1 MKNKILT
8 LVLLIYCNG
17 TFAQIPSWVWAKS
30 VGGSDYQAGK
40 KTATDSDGNVYLTGG
55 YQNSSINYSGTN
67 LSNSGSEDIFIA
79 KYNSNGD
86 VLWVKRAGGSNSDIS
101 YGIAC
106 DLEGNVYLAGTFSS
120 SSIIFGNKTLS
131 NTGSSGSGD
140 IFIVKY
146 NPAGDVKWAK
156 KAGGTMSDICYD
168 LAIDD
173 YGNLLLTGY
182 FRSNSITFGLTTLNN
197 TTTTGYSEE
206 IFVAK
211 YDTSGNVKWAK
222 KASGANNDT
231 GKGIAA
237 DQNGNVYVT
246 GTSKSSTL
254 TFGLTTLTN
263 SLLED
268 IFLAKY
274 DSSGKELWAKRAGGT
289 NSDEGFSV
297 TCDLYNNAI
306 ITGYFKSTSVLFET
320 QTINNSNA
328 TDETGDVYIVKY
340 NPFGDVLWAVKGS
353 GSSTEQGN
361 TVVCDIQGNI
371 YAAGEFG
378 SSTLT
383 FAGTSGITKPGIS
396 NIFLTKL
403 NSSGVALWAASIG
416 GTTFDYAS
424 NINIDLSGNIF
435 LTGGYDSPSVS
446 FGTSTLT
453 NTGYRDIYLAKL
465 NSSVGISENN
475 NNSDFELFPSPSGG
489 SISINIPE
497 NIKLLQVLNLSGS
510 IIYEKAN
517 PTAGMLTINIGTSGY
532 YFAKVIS
539 ENTILTRKFCI
550 IQ

>member
-1 MKNKILT
+1 MKKNLFFLIIL
-8 LVLLIYCNG
+8 IGCNC
-17 TFAQIPSWVWAKS
+17 TSAQVPSWAWAKS
-30 VGGSDYQAGK
+30 VGGSDYQAGR
-40 KTATDSDGNVYLTGG
+40 KTDTDADGNVYITGG

-67 LSNSGSEDIFIA
+67 LSNSGSEDIFLA
-79 KYNSNGD
+79 KYNPTGD

-106 DLEGNVYLAGTFSS
+106 DAEGNVYLAGTFSS

-146 NPAGDVKWAK
+146 NTAGDVKWAK
-156 KAGGTMSDICYD
+156 KAGGTMSDLCYD
-168 LAIDD
+168 LTLDD
-173 YGNLLLTGY
+173 FGNLLLTGY
-182 FRSNSITFGLTTLNN
+182 FRSNSITFGITTLTN

-222 KASGANNDT
+222 KASGANNDS

-237 DQNGNVYVT
+237 DLDGNVYIT
-246 GTSKSSTL
+246 GSSKSSTI

-263 SLLED
+263 SQLED
-268 IFLAKY
+268 IFIAKY
-274 DSSGKELWAKRAGGT
+274 DSSGNELWAKRAGGT
-289 NSDEGFSV
+289 NSDEGLGI
-297 TCDLYNNAI
+297 TCDIYNNAI
-306 ITGYFKSTSVLFET
+306 ITGYLKSTSVTFET

-328 TDETGDVYIVKY
+328 TDETGDVFIVKY
-340 NPFGDVLWAVKGS
+340 SPSGDVLWAVKGN

-361 TVVCDIQGNI
+361 TIVSDIQGNV
-371 YAAGEFG
+371 YVAGEFG

-383 FAGTSGITKPGIS
+383 FNGSSGISKPGIS
-396 NIFLTKL
+396 NIFITKL
-403 NSSGVALWAASIG
+403 NSSGVALWGASIG

-435 LTGGYDSPSVS
+435 LAGGFDSPSVS
-446 FGTSTLT
+446 FGTTTLT

-465 NSSVGISENN
+465 NSSVGISENDN
-475 NNSDFELFPSPSGG
+475 NVDFELFPSPSGG

-497 NIKLLQVLNLSGS
+497 NIKLLQLLNSSGS

-517 PTAGMLTINIGTSGY
+517 PAAGIITVNIGTSGY

-539 ENTILTRKFCI
+539 EKTILTKKFCI

>member
-1 MKNKILT
+1 MKNKILII
-8 LVLLIYCNG
+8 LVLICCNN
-17 TFAQIPSWVWAKS
+17 TFAQMPSWAWAKS

-40 KTATDSDGNVYLTGG
+40 KTATDSDGNIYLTGG

-67 LSNSGSEDIFIA
+67 LSNSGSEDIFLA
-79 KYNSNGD
+79 KYNSAGD
-86 VLWVKRAGGSNSDIS
+86 VLWVKRAGGSSSDIS

-106 DLEGNVYLAGTFSS
+106 DAEGYVYLAGTFSS

-146 NPAGDVKWAK
+146 NSDGDVKWAK
-156 KAGGTMSDICYD
+156 KAGGTMSDLCYD
-168 LAIDD
+168 LALDN

-182 FRSNSITFGLTTLNN
+182 FRSNSITFGVTTLTN

-222 KASGANNDT
+222 KASGANNDS
-231 GKGIAA
+231 GKSIAS

-263 SLLED
+263 SQLED

-274 DSSGKELWAKRAGGT
+274 DSSGNELWAKRAGGT
-289 NSDEGFSV
+289 NSDEGFGV
-297 TCDLYNNAI
+297 ICDINNNAI
-306 ITGYFKSTSVLFET
+306 ITGYFKSTSVAFET
-320 QTINNSNA
+320 QTITNSNA
-328 TDETGDVYIVKY
+328 ADETGDVFIVKY
-340 NPFGDVLWAVKGS
+340 NPSGDVLWAVKGS

-383 FAGTSGITKPGIS
+383 FAGTSGISKPGIS

-435 LTGGYDSPSVS
+435 LTGGFDSPSVS
-446 FGTSTLT
+446 FGTTTLT

-465 NSSVGISENN
+465 NSSVGISENDN
-475 NNSDFELFPSPSGG
+475 DSDFELFPSPSGG

-497 NIKLLQVLNLSGS
+497 KIKLLQLLNSSGN

-517 PTAGMLTINIGTSGY
+517 PAAGIITVNIGTSGY

-539 ENTILTRKFCI
+539 EKTILTRKFCI